1 MDQREIISNVEI
13 YGLEESIKAAK
24 FPFAKDISKVDGGIT
39 PTIERLA
46 AFQSTHS
53 VGHGWKCSGI
63 TLLILFPVNPPCTV
77 LQTLTLT
84 RCATNTCL
92 T

>member
-1 MDQREIISNVEI
+1 MDQRDIISNVEI

-46 AFQSTHS
+46 ANPIGS
-53 VGHGWKCSGI
+53 GHDNFLNG
-63 TLLILFPVNPPCTV
+63 
-77 LQTLTLT
+77 
-84 RCATNTCL
+84 CATNTCL